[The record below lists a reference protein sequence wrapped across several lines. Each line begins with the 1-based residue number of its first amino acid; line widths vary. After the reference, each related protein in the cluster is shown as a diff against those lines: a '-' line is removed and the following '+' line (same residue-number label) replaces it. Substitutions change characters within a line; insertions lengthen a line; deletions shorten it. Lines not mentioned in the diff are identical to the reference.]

1 MITALIFILILVVL
15 VLIHEFGHYYAAKRM
30 GVYVEEFG
38 FGFPPRV
45 IGKKIGETLYSFNLI
60 PLGGFVKLYGEEY
73 HEKTSDKK
81 DGNDAKQSISASRA
95 FVNKKPWQ
103 KTIIIVAGVVMN
115 FILGWTIIS
124 YLFTTGVPIPNG
136 VKITEVAPGSP
147 AHLSGLEVED
157 VVEQL
162 KYNDISTDI
171 LTSQALISTTQLYLD
186 KEITL
191 VIDRRGEQLEFIITP
206 RLHPPEG
213 EGSMGIIIEQIIE
226 VKHYPW
232 YTAPYHGLIHAF
244 KTTSTIAIEIIKIP
258 AGLIMQK
265 QTSVDFA
272 GPVGIAKVIGE
283 ARQYGLSALLEITAL
298 LSLNLAVINILPFPA
313 LDGGRLVFIIYE
325 WVSGRKPN
333 QNLERYMN
341 MVGIVLLLALSVLI
355 TIYDIQKYWGT

>member
-38 FGFPPRV
+38 FGFPPRI

-60 PLGGFVKLYGEEY
+60 PLGGFVKLFGEEY
-73 HEKTSDKK
+73 HEKTSHKK
-81 DGNDAKQSISASRA
+81 GDNDTKQSIPASRA

-115 FILGWTIIS
+115 FILGWIIIS
-124 YLFTTGVPIPNG
+124 YLFTSGVPIPNG
-136 VKITEVAPGSP
+136 VKITSVAPGSP
-147 AHLSGLEVED
+147 ANSVGLEVED
-157 VVEQL
+157 VVTKLIYKDE
-162 KYNDISTDI
+162 STDI
-171 LTSQALISTTQLYLD
+171 LTSQSLIATTQSYFD
-186 KEITL
+186 KKITI
-191 VIDRRGEQLEFIITP
+191 VIARKDKQLEFMLTP
-206 RLHPPEG
+206 RSNPPNG
-213 EGSMGIIIEQIIE
+213 EGSMGIVIEQMIE

-244 KTTSTIAIEIIKIP
+244 KTTGTIAVEIIKIP
-258 AGLIMQK
+258 AGFMMHK
-265 QTSVDFA
+265 KTSVDFA

-283 ARQYGLSALLEITAL
+283 ARKYGISALLEITAL

>member
-60 PLGGFVKLYGEEY
+60 PLGGFVKLFGEEY
-73 HEKTSDKK
+73 HEGASKKSTS
-81 DGNDAKQSISASRA
+81 SSRA

-115 FILGWTIIS
+115 FILGWAIIS
-124 YLFTTGVPIPNG
+124 YLFTTGVPIPIG
-136 VKITEVAPGSP
+136 VKITDVAVGSP
-147 AHLSGLEVED
+147 AHSIGLEVGD
-157 VVEQL
+157 VVEQI
-162 KYNDISTDI
+162 KYKDVSTDI
-171 LTSQALISTTQLYLD
+171 ITSQALISTTQSYLD
-186 KEITL
+186 KEIIL
-191 VIDRRGEQLEFIITP
+191 VIARRGEQLEFLLTP
-206 RLHPPEG
+206 RSNPPKG
-213 EGSMGIIIEQIIE
+213 EGSMGIVMEQIIE
-226 VKHYPW
+226 VKYYQW

-244 KTTSTIAIEIIKIP
+244 NTTGIIAVEIIKIP
-258 AGLIMQK
+258 AGFIMQK

-283 ARQYGLSALLEITAL
+283 ARQYGITAILEITAL

-341 MVGIVLLLALSVLI
+341 MVGIVLLLGLSVLI